1 MTSQGA
7 QRLREELQ
15 HLREE
20 ELPRL
25 NNATSYE
32 EKERKGMI
40 NARIS
45 FIEQTLERAK
55 IVDPTQMT
63 GDMVVFGATVELIDP
78 DSGKTWRV
86 QIVGQEEADEQQGR
100 ISMTSPLG
108 RTLIGR
114 KAGDVVKYITPSGEG
129 GEAEIEEVLYVR
141 DGA

>member
-63 GDMVVFGATVELIDP
+63 GDMVVFGATVEL
-78 DSGKTWRV
+78 
-86 QIVGQEEADEQQGR
+86 
-100 ISMTSPLG
+100 
-108 RTLIGR
+108 
-114 KAGDVVKYITPSGEG
+114 
-129 GEAEIEEVLYVR
+129 
-141 DGA
+141 